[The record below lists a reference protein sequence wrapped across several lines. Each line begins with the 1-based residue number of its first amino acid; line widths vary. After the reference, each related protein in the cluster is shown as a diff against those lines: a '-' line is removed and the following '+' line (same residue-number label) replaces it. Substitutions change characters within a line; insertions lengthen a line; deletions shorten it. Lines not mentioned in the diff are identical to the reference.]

1 MVLSLYYLLR
11 SIQICVQAAMP
22 GRMWYEDSACDSGFN
37 GFQLWVIILSV
48 ASSCATFG
56 YKIGLL
62 DALRCRRN
70 ERSDLKRQLAELTSS
85 YLAQSPGLGNQGV
98 SLSGPSAAGPS
109 STVDAVPTVAQPF
122 AAATAPPANQAH
134 AADGALGEAAPA
146 PQPNLS
152 SLAFVT
158 SRNAPTS
165 TAPSLATLAP
175 ALEAPSVRGVCD
187 GCGREVLSTD
197 EGRVRE
203 GAKYYHAQ
211 CVKGQCGGCGLVV
224 HQAAY
229 RERREGVYWHSE
241 CL

>member
-22 GRMWYEDSACDSGFN
+22 GRMWYEDSACDSGFS

-85 YLAQSPGLGNQGV
+85 YLAQSPGLGNQGAFAQ
-98 SLSGPSAAGPS
+98 SGPSAAGAS
-109 STVDAVPTVAQPF
+109 STADAVAAQPP
-122 AAATAPPANQAH
+122 AAAPAPPANQYH
-134 AADGALGEAAPA
+134 AADGASGEAAPA
-146 PQPNLS
+146 PQSNLS

-165 TAPSLATLAP
+165 TA
-175 ALEAPSVRGVCD
+175 
-187 GCGREVLSTD
+187 
-197 EGRVRE
+197 
-203 GAKYYHAQ
+203 
-211 CVKGQCGGCGLVV
+211 
-224 HQAAY
+224 
-229 RERREGVYWHSE
+229 
-241 CL
+241 